1 MMKRKYV
8 GFSKIYAITL
18 KENIIQKKTFF
29 KKKRKRKGKDRP

>member
-18 KENIIQKKTFF
+18 KENIIQKRLF
-29 KKKRKRKGKDRP
+29 KKKKKKKGNDRP

>member
-18 KENIIQKKTFF
+18 KENILQKRLFKK
-29 KKKRKRKGKDRP
+29 KKKRKG

>member
-18 KENIIQKKTFF
+18 KENIIQKRLLKNIYIY
-29 KKKRKRKGKDRP
+29 RKG